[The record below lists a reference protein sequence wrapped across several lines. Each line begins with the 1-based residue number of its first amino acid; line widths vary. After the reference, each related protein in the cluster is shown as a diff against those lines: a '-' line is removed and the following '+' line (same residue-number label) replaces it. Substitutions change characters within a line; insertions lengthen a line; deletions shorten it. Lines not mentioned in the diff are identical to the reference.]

1 MANKHHILRNVS
13 VFYRLTQMHFTG
25 RLRPYNLGM
34 GQQYFLLQIER
45 HPGASL
51 AELADL
57 GAFDNC
63 TVTRAVQKLDALG
76 YIRVER
82 DERDHRTKRLFL
94 TASGQALIR
103 PIRQMIG
110 EWMRAVGE
118 GLSEEEKEIAGR
130 LMGRLADNA
139 RALLAEERPS
149 LTEGA
154 ADAPNA

>member
-1 MANKHHILRNVS
+1 MANKHHIMRNSS
-13 VFYRLTQMHFTG
+13 VFYRLTQMYFSDK
-25 RLRPYNLGM
+25 LKPFDLGP

-63 TVTRAVQKLDALG
+63 TVTRAVQKLDSLG
-76 YIRVER
+76 YIRVVR
-82 DERDHRTKRLFL
+82 DERDHRTKRLYL
-94 TASGQALIR
+94 TEAGQALIQ

-110 EWMRAVGE
+110 EWMQMVTAGF
-118 GLSEEEKEIAGR
+118 EEDEKEEIGR

-139 RALLAEERPS
+139 RAVLAERS
-149 LTEGA
+149 C
-154 ADAPNA
+154 ADN

>member
-63 TVTRAVQKLDALG
+63 TVTRAVQKLEGLG

-82 DERDHRTKRLFL
+82 DERDHRTKHVRL
-94 TASGQALIR
+94 TEAGQALIQ
-103 PIRQMIG
+103 PIRAMIG
-110 EWMRAVGE
+110 EWMLAVTE
-118 GLSEEEKEIAGR
+118 GFEEDEKELIGT

-139 RALLAEERPS
+139 RALQADRPGQ
-149 LTEGA
+149 E
-154 ADAPNA
+154 D